1 MPPYGCRAALLCRR
15 LDFQT
20 AFVCCLCGF
29 VLGWQFRGSRCRLKG
44 DCLAGQ
50 TRSVCLFG
58 NGWERRM
65 LADLLGV
72 VAGLLRQAVILSVTD
87 LETRRLA
94 ECAARVAAAEDG
106 GLGMVGVRR
115 TACGVV
121 DIRLVAGFLSVGPV
135 FRMAWGE
142 DTWTNCSNG
151 RSGFWR
157 RWRTGYSS

>member
-87 LETRRLA
+87 
-94 ECAARVAAAEDG
+94 CG
-106 GLGMVGVRR
+106 G
-115 TACGVV
+115 
-121 DIRLVAGFLSVGPV
+121 
-135 FRMAWGE
+135 
-142 DTWTNCSNG
+142 
-151 RSGFWR
+151 
-157 RWRTGYSS
+157 